1 MILETALI
9 GVTRFL
15 VGGRAYW
22 LGSRPNLRQRVYFAN
37 HTSNADT
44 VVLWAALPP
53 ELRARTRPVAAA
65 DYWAHGRLRRRFALD
80 VLNAVLIQRGGGAEA
95 AAPLNEALRAGDS
108 LIIFPEGRRGPGP
121 APLAFKTGLF
131 HLARAHPNVECVPVW
146 LDNIGR
152 ALPKGVAFPI
162 PVSASALIGAPVA
175 PEAGEDRDAFLD
187 RARTAVIELGRI
199 LHPDLPAEP
208 PDV

>member
-1 MILETALI
+1 MLEAALI
-9 GVTRFL
+9 AATRFL
-15 VGGRAYW
+15 VGGRAFW
-22 LGSRPNLRQRVYFAN
+22 LGARPTLAQRVYFAN

-53 ELRARTRPVAAA
+53 ELRGRTRPVAAE
-65 DYWAHGRLRRRFALD
+65 DYWAHGWLRRRFALG

-121 APLAFKTGLF
+121 APLAFKTGLY
-131 HLARAHPNVECVPVW
+131 HLARAFPAVELVPVW

-162 PVSASALIGAPVA
+162 PVSASALIGAPLA
-175 PEAGEDRDAFLD
+175 LRAGEERDAFLA
-187 RARTAVIELGRI
+187 RARTAVVDLGRS
-199 LHPDLPAEP
+199 LNPDLPAAP
-208 PDV
+208 PDA